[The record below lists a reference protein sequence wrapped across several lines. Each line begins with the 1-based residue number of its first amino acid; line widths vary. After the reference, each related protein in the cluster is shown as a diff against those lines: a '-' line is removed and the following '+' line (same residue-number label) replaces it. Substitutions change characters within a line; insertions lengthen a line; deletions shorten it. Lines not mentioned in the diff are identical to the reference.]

1 MDSTRP
7 FLRQVRTR
15 RTFRLS
21 AALLTAAAALGLQAC
36 DGDDGPTNSSR
47 PSLAVDARGDF
58 LATFAGPTNPD
69 LDVRRTEVTFDG
81 TNYIFESTSAG
92 AIGTTPGALFVWGV
106 DRGQGIARFRDLA
119 TGVHFDLVVVVQPG
133 GTSVVRD
140 LTPGGV
146 PQTLPAANVTFTG
159 NDLRVTVP
167 ATLLPSRG
175 FSQERFTVNLW
186 PRTGVGNDNQIADF
200 APDNSNVPVR
210 VMR

>member
-7 FLRQVRTR
+7 FPLRVRTR
-15 RTFRLS
+15 RASRLPI
-21 AALLTAAAALGLQAC
+21 ALLIAAAFGLQAC
-36 DGDDGPTNSSR
+36 DDDDSPTNSSR
-47 PSLAVDARGDF
+47 PSLAADARGDF
-58 LATFAGPTNPD
+58 LATFAGPKNPD
-69 LDVRRTEVTFDG
+69 LDVRRAEVTFDG

-106 DRGQGIARFRDLA
+106 DRGQGTARFGDLA
-119 TGVHFDLVVVVQPG
+119 TGVHFDLVVAVQPG
-133 GTSVVRD
+133 GATTVRD

-146 PQTLPAANVTFTG
+146 AQTLPAANVTFTG

-167 ATLLPSRG
+167 ASMLPGRG
-175 FSQERFTVNLW
+175 FSQERFTANLW
-186 PRTGVGNDNQIADF
+186 PRTGSGNNNQIADF